1 MTNYKFRQPAY
12 EARNA
17 YKNRKWP
24 EQSTKWA
31 ADNFSHKNKKM
42 KIDIK
47 KDVKSLEKTFSKLNN
62 SDNSE
67 GIKIPAGEMMHVI
80 SGESATKIGVELE

>member
-1 MTNYKFRQPAY
+1 
-12 EARNA
+12 
-17 YKNRKWP
+17 
-24 EQSTKWA
+24 
-31 ADNFSHKNKKM
+31 M